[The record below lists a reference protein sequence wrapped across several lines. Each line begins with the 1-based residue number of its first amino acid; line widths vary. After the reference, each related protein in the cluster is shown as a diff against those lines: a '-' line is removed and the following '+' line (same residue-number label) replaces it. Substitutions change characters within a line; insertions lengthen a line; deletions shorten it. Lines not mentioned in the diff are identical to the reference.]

1 MITGIAAQG
10 GERIWREGDEIGDRE
25 GRPSIG
31 DARVLLAV
39 LRIDRGK
46 MTEDFLAVAR
56 WLKSRPDTTGKLG
69 AVGFCFGGGV
79 VNQLAVLWDAT

>member
-1 MITGIAAQG
+1 MSLMWHLRLGQRG
-10 GERIWREGDEIGDRE
+10 VE
-25 GRPSIG
+25 GRPSVG

-79 VNQLAVLWDAT
+79 VNQLQC